1 MAKKKNVEKAP
12 REMTHRQLS
21 HHKRQQRRQRIIFIS
36 GIAIIVVIVLI
47 IIGGWFAGEYLPLHK
62 IVVQVYDAE
71 FDTAYYIDTL
81 VLFSQGKSSASLAGI
96 GDSAVNQIMS
106 VELLKQEAKKLGIS
120 VSEEEAKQYLETA
133 GIPVSDAA
141 LDAAIGLL
149 LPDKLKSGYFDSLVP
164 QSDNQVYMKA
174 MLVESDTVAQLVR
187 EKIVNGENFTRL
199 AEEYAQNYY
208 SKQNKGDYGWHPAS
222 ILKDLLGSSIPLVYA
237 FSADVKAGD
246 VSQPLSDNES
256 YKQMGYWLIRV
267 NERPTED
274 SANVSAIYLGS
285 EEEALAIRARLEAG
299 AELGPIAD
307 ELSQYS
313 TSKEKH
319 GELGL
324 ITTSENITN
333 AYNGY
338 VFNPLTKVGEWSQPV
353 REDVLWT
360 QGGVWLVQ
368 VVDKEANRNL
378 ITEDRDTL
386 INNLYTQWSSDIQN
400 AASPFLINNL
410 TEELQQFAIERA
422 SRKL

>member
-1 MAKKKNVEKAP
+1 MAKKKNAAKAP

-21 HHKRQQRRQRIIFIS
+21 HHKRQQRRQRIIFFS
-36 GIAIIVVIVLI
+36 GISIIVVVVLI

-62 IVVQVYDAE
+62 IVIQVYDAE

-81 VLFSQGKSSASLAGI
+81 VLLGKSQGSGGLAGI
-96 GDSAVNQIMS
+96 GDSAVNRIMS
-106 VELLKQEAKKLGIS
+106 DELLKQEAKKLGIS
-120 VSEEEAKQYLETA
+120 VSEEEAKQFLESV
-133 GIPVSDAA
+133 GIPINDAA
-141 LDAAIGLL
+141 MNAAIGQL
-149 LPDKLKSGYFDSLVP
+149 LPDKLKSGYFTTLVP
-164 QSDNQVYMKA
+164 ESDNQVYMKA
-174 MLVESDTVAQLVR
+174 MMVESETVAQLVR
-187 EKIVNGENFTRL
+187 EKILNGENFTQL
-199 AEEYAQNYY
+199 AEEYATNTY
-208 SKQNKGDYGWHPAS
+208 SKINKGDYGWHPAS
-222 ILKDLLGSSIPLVYA
+222 ILIDQVGSNIPLDYA
-237 FSADVKAGD
+237 FNADRIAGD
-246 VSQPLSDNES
+246 VSAPLSDNES

-285 EEEALAIRARLEAG
+285 EEEVLAVRARLEAG

-324 ITTSENITN
+324 ITTSDNITD

-338 VFNPLTKVGEWSQPV
+338 VFSPAAEVGKWSQPV

-360 QGGVWLVQ
+360 RGGVWVVQ
-368 VVDKEANRNL
+368 VVDKEENRKL
-378 ITEDRDTL
+378 TTEDRTTL
-386 INNLYTQWSSDIQN
+386 IENLYSQWTSDISSS
-400 AASPFLINNL
+400 ASPFMVNNL
-410 TEELQQFAIERA
+410 TDDLQQFAIERA